1 MNEPMQFSPVM
12 SYNIDIAK
20 RYGIAE
26 AIITSYFLPIH
37 NERMNAEGFSWFFY
51 DEVSNMT
58 GLSISQTKRAVK
70 HLKKEGIID
79 VKRACIQDTK
89 CTRAAISCSHFKF
102 KQIKAIE
109 GIK

>member
-12 SYNIDIAK
+12 SYNVDIAK

-37 NERMNAEGFSWFFY
+37 NERMNAE
-51 DEVSNMT
+51 
-58 GLSISQTKRAVK
+58 SQTKRAVK
-70 HLKKEGIID
+70 HLKEEGIID